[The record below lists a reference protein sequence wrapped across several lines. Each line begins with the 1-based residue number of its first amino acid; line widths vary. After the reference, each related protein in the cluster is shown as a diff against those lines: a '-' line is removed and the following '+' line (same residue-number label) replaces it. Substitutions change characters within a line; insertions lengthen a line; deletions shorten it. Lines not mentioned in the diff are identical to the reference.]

1 MEKKNQVLDKLSYLS
16 KRWTSL
22 KSWEELN
29 KMSEF
34 VEPDRYVLI
43 GFHEI
48 LMWRTIKNSCEH
60 LFNQL
65 MLQRVMISSGA
76 GDSKV
81 TKISTKAS
89 VFKSTTRV
97 HAHSWPFGSIECS
110 WLKSMFLNSSVHSNV
125 RLIFAWPVH
134 ARVIQ
139 QFTTVFNCS
148 SRYQLLVRWEILIDI
163 HPSINEWMDEYR
175 SINQ

>member
-48 LMWRTIKNSCEH
+48 LMRRTIKNSCEH

-65 MLQRVMISSGA
+65 MLQRVMISSGG

-81 TKISTKAS
+81 TKISTKAKKVYS
-89 VFKSTTRV
+89 KAL
-97 HAHSWPFGSIECS
+97 HLYMHIHDLLAPQ
-110 WLKSMFLNSSVHSNV
+110 NV
-125 RLIFAWPVH
+125 LG
-134 ARVIQ
+134 
-139 QFTTVFNCS
+139 
-148 SRYQLLVRWEILIDI
+148 
-163 HPSINEWMDEYR
+163 
-175 SINQ
+175 

>member
-1 MEKKNQVLDKLSYLS
+1 
-16 KRWTSL
+16 
-22 KSWEELN
+22 
-29 KMSEF
+29 MSEF

-48 LMWRTIKNSCEH
+48 LMRRTIKNSCEH

-65 MLQRVMISSGA
+65 MLQRVMISSGG

-89 VFKSTTRV
+89 VFKCTTRV
-97 HAHSWPFGSIECS
+97 HAHSWPFGSTECS

-139 QFTTVFNCS
+139 HS
-148 SRYQLLVRWEILIDI
+148 QLFLIVLRVISYSLERVRRI
-163 HPSINEWMDEYR
+163 HHKYINEWMDEYR

>member
-1 MEKKNQVLDKLSYLS
+1 
-16 KRWTSL
+16 
-22 KSWEELN
+22 
-29 KMSEF
+29 MSEF

-48 LMWRTIKNSCEH
+48 LMRRTIKNSCEH

-65 MLQRVMISSGA
+65 MLQRVMISSGG
-76 GDSKV
+76 GDNKV

-97 HAHSWPFGSIECS
+97 HAHSWPFGYTECS
-110 WLKSMFLNSSVHSNV
+110 WLKSMFWTVQYIPTYVLYSRDPFTHEWSNSSQLF
-125 RLIFAWPVH
+125 LIVL
-134 ARVIQ
+134 RVI
-139 QFTTVFNCS
+139 S
-148 SRYQLLVRWEILIDI
+148 YSLERVRRI
-163 HPSINEWMDEYR
+163 HHKYINEWMDEYR